1 MSSKYKFADNDKLY
15 FVSFAITNWIDLF
28 IREVYKEEI
37 FKSIR
42 YCQAKKGLDLY
53 GWCIMTS
60 HVHMIIGTKGNTLQ
74 NIMRDLKRRT
84 SEVLHKSIQNN
95 YSETRREWIL

>member
-1 MSSKYKFADNDKLY
+1 
-15 FVSFAITNWIDLF
+15 
-28 IREVYKEEI
+28 
-37 FKSIR
+37 
-42 YCQAKKGLDLY
+42 
-53 GWCIMTS
+53 
-60 HVHMIIGTKGNTLQ
+60 MIIGTKGNTLQ